1 MRRRQCSGQCHGMEK
16 TIWPE
21 AETLRVGDGSIGVL
35 LCHGFTGSVASVA
48 PWAHAIAQA
57 CDARVIAPRLSGHG
71 TSWQDLATTAWTDW
85 YTDVE
90 AARQELA
97 ATCETIFVGGLS
109 MGGALA
115 LKLAEDHE
123 VAGVLLVNPAVASKN
138 RLLPL
143 SGVLRHVI
151 SSQPGIASDISK
163 EGVKELAYDRVS
175 VAAAWSMTK
184 LWKEVRSHL
193 SQVSAPIMM
202 FRSDVDHVVDD
213 SSHEALL
220 QAIPS
225 TEVVPLHNSHHVATL
240 DNDAELIFERSARFI
255 REHGQP

>member
-1 MRRRQCSGQCHGMEK
+1 MDTH
-16 TIWPE
+16 IWP
-21 AETLRVGDGSIGVL
+21 AAQTLRVGGGRVGVV

-48 PWAHAIAQA
+48 PWAHAIAERSG
-57 CDARVIAPRLSGHG
+57 ARVIAPRLSGHG
-71 TSWQDLATTAWTDW
+71 TSWKDLATTRWTDW
-85 YTDVE
+85 YADVE

-97 ATCETIFVGGLS
+97 AHCDTLFVAGLS

-115 LKLAEDHE
+115 LKLAEE
-123 VAGVLLVNPAVASKN
+123 QAVAGVMLVNPAIASRN

-151 SSQPGIASDISK
+151 ASQPGIASDIRK
-163 EGVKELAYDRVS
+163 EGAEEPGYDRVS

-184 LWKEVRSHL
+184 LWSQVRSHL
-193 SQVSAPIMM
+193 PRVSAPILL

-220 QAIPS
+220 RALPA
-225 TEVVPLHNSHHVATL
+225 TEMVSLHDSYHVATL
-240 DNDAELIFERSARFI
+240 DNDAELIFERSAQFVTG
-255 REHGQP
+255 HAHL